1 MQVDTLKTGLT
12 KFIFFM
18 SLKQFIFKCYTYN
31 KFTENIKYF
40 KTCISLNF
48 ISDF

>member
-12 KFIFFM
+12 KFIFLWVWN
-18 SLKQFIFKCYTYN
+18 SSSSKTYK

-40 KTCISLNF
+40 KTCISLSF

>member
-12 KFIFFM
+12 KFIFLWVWN
-18 SLKQFIFKCYTYN
+18 SYTYN

-40 KTCISLNF
+40 KTCISLSF